1 MEIDLPPPVAAD
13 ATVHVG
19 FLLRPEQVAWI
30 KAHAG
35 RSASRFMRELI
46 DQLIE
51 QEQREVRR
59 LLDQRQQRQQQ
70 SQRSCPSGVIG

>member
-1 MEIDLPPPVAAD
+1 MEIDLPPPLAPE
-13 ATVHVG
+13 ATMHIG

-51 QEQREVRR
+51 QEQQEVQR
-59 LLDQRQQRQQQ
+59 LLAQRRQRQH
-70 SQRSCPSGVIG
+70 PPASGAA

>member
-1 MEIDLPPPVAAD
+1 MEIELPSPLAPE
-13 ATVHVG
+13 ATMHIG

-51 QEQREVRR
+51 QEQQEVQQLLAQRCQRR
-59 LLDQRQQRQQQ
+59 Q
-70 SQRSCPSGVIG
+70 PPASGAA

>member
-1 MEIDLPPPVAAD
+1 MEIDLPPPLAPET
-13 ATVHVG
+13 TVNVG
-19 FLLRPEQVAWI
+19 FLLRPEQAAWI

-51 QEQREVRR
+51 QEQQEVQR
-59 LLDQRQQRQQQ
+59 LLAARQQRLDQ
-70 SQRSCPSGVIG
+70 SPTRREAI